1 MSGRFDDLTPVGE
14 GLEGL
19 LRAMGMPAAL
29 DVATL
34 VDDWAE
40 IAGEPFASMA
50 RPAAFG
56 SGELILEVPDG
67 GVATLRKYRLGDL
80 VDRLA
85 GRFGEGRVTSVRI
98 RVGGRK
104 KGL

>member
-1 MSGRFDDLTPVGE
+1 MTAGFDDLTPVGD
-14 GLEGL
+14 GLDGL
-19 LRAMGMPAAL
+19 LRSMGMPAAL
-29 DVATL
+29 DVPTL
-34 VDDWAE
+34 VDEWAE
-40 IAGEPFASMA
+40 IAGEPFASLS

-67 GVATLRKYRLGDL
+67 SVASLLKYRLGDL
-80 VDRLA
+80 VERLSR
-85 GRFGEGRVTSVRI
+85 RFGEGRVTSVRI